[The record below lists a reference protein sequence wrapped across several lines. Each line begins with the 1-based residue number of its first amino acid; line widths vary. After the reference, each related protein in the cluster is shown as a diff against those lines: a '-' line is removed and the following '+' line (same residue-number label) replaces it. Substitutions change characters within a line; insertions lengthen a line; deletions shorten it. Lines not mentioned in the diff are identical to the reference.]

1 MQLIYLFADKCRLIG
16 PYIPKILV
24 AEKSYNQ
31 MKLLWTMVNT
41 VTCSVYIHILCNTV
55 YLKAKDNHTILF
67 LRCFFIHQYLCS
79 VNGSLH
85 PCDKTED
92 LKKKSAHKKTHI
104 WYIQITDD
112 DESYKLQC
120 CKCLCSVNI
129 MDIIVN
135 TNKKIKQ
142 PTFALL
148 SLLYLGCHLHILKTS
163 CRHTFTQIHI
173 Q

>member
-1 MQLIYLFADKCRLIG
+1 MQLMYLFADKCRLIG

-92 LKKKSAHKKTHI
+92 
-104 WYIQITDD
+104 
-112 DESYKLQC
+112 
-120 CKCLCSVNI
+120 
-129 MDIIVN
+129 
-135 TNKKIKQ
+135 
-142 PTFALL
+142 F
-148 SLLYLGCHLHILKTS
+148 
-163 CRHTFTQIHI
+163 
-173 Q
+173 

>member
-1 MQLIYLFADKCRLIG
+1 MYQQSYISMCFLFICIVDCNNTIKILLVANGHILIMQLMYLFADKCRLIG

-67 LRCFFIHQYLCS
+67 LDVFLFINISICS
-79 VNGSLH
+79 VNRSLH

-92 LKKKSAHKKTHI
+92 FLKKKVCTQKKTI
-104 WYIQITDD
+104 FGT
-112 DESYKLQC
+112 YK
-120 CKCLCSVNI
+120 
-129 MDIIVN
+129 
-135 TNKKIKQ
+135 
-142 PTFALL
+142 
-148 SLLYLGCHLHILKTS
+148 
-163 CRHTFTQIHI
+163 
-173 Q
+173 